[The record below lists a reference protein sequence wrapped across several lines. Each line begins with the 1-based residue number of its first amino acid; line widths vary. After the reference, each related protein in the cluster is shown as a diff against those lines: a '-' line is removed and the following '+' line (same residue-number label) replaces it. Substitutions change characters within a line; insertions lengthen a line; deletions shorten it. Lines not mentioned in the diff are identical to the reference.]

1 MALLCFHN
9 AYLTADT
16 VVLPKLEEDFSPWLF
31 ILILFYRARVASHVF
46 LAATVA
52 MIAGAIFG
60 IKAAGVE

>member
-9 AYLTADT
+9 TYLTAVT
-16 VVLPKLEEDFSPWLF
+16 VIFPKLCEDFSPWLF
-31 ILILFYRARVASHVF
+31 IQILFCRARIASHVF
-46 LAATVA
+46 LTDTAA